1 MTSRKHIL
9 LTGGAGYIGSHTYV
23 ALVDA
28 GYDVTIF
35 DNFSNARA
43 SVIDQLATITQ
54 RPVPVIEGD
63 VRSESDLDR
72 VFAADLFDAV
82 IHFAAL
88 KAVGESVEM
97 PVDYVAVNVG
107 GLTNVMAAMKRHDV
121 WTLVFSS
128 SATVYGI
135 PERLPI
141 TEDAPRGYTNPY
153 GFTKLVSEQLLEQ
166 AAASPDPWVL
176 GTLRY
181 FNPAGAH
188 ESGMIGENPNSI
200 PNNLIPYIA
209 KVANGELPELSVF
222 GDDYDTPDGTGVR
235 DYIHVSDLAEGHV
248 ASVARLLAN
257 GTSHTVNLGTGH
269 GYSVLEMIRAYA
281 EASGREIPFRIAPRR
296 AGDVA
301 SCYADPALSAQL
313 LSFTARR
320 SLYDMCATS
329 WNWVS
334 SPQFHAAQVLGL
346 PRAR

>member
-1 MTSRKHIL
+1 MSPTKHIL

-28 GYDVTIF
+28 GFDVTIL
-35 DNFSNARA
+35 DNFSNTRR
-43 SVIDQLATITQ
+43 SVIDRLAAITQ
-54 RPVPVIEGD
+54 RPVRVVEGD

-72 VFAADLFDAV
+72 LFAGTSFDAV

-88 KAVGESVEM
+88 KSVGASVDM

-107 GLTNVMAAMKRHDV
+107 GLTNVMAAMKRHAV

-128 SATVYGI
+128 SATVYGT
-135 PERLPI
+135 PETLPI

-153 GFTKLVSEQLLEQ
+153 GFTKLVGEQLLEQ

-188 ESGMIGENPNSI
+188 ESGLIGENPNEVPS
-200 PNNLIPYIA
+200 NLMPYIA
-209 KVANGELPELSVF
+209 KVATGELPQVNVF
-222 GDDYDTPDGTGVR
+222 GSDYDTPDGTGVR

-248 ASVARLLAN
+248 ASVTRLLADR
-257 GTSHTVNLGTGH
+257 TSHTVNLGTGQ
-269 GYSVLEMIRAYA
+269 GYSVLEMIRAYS
-281 EASGREIPFRIAPRR
+281 EASGQDIPFELSPRR
-296 AGDVA
+296 PGDVA
-301 SCYADPALSAQL
+301 SCYADPSLSARL

-320 SLYDMCATS
+320 SLFDMCATS
-329 WNWVS
+329 WAWVS
-334 SPQFHAAQVLGL
+334 SPYFEKG
-346 PRAR
+346 